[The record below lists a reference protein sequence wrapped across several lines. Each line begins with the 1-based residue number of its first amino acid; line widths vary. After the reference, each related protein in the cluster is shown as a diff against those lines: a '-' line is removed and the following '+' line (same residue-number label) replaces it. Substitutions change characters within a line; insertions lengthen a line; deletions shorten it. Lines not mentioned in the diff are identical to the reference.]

1 MFFHFPVSHCS
12 CSKWLCSIP
21 LTSPTSFTIILSSP
35 SIEFSSL
42 AASVWHPCY
51 SAPLSS
57 LICLTSLF
65 ITPLFILTFSA
76 QSFLCPLVDCSSLS
90 FNTLGICVPLF
101 ELPFCLQYPLPIS
114 PPLHKTLL
122 QLSSPSPFY
131 SSFLRLEP
139 NYLLSE
145 RNHTHTGNGLWEIVQ
160 TWGTDRVCSPFGQSP
175 PIISAW
181 HKHTQTHTVYKRR
194 PEMKKRRKAKSTCR
208 FYTQPLTD
216 WFDVP
221 LLKFLMKEHCT
232 FSRATK
238 LIKIVWHKYIS

>member
-1 MFFHFPVSHCS
+1 MALLHSSNLPNLIHTH
-12 CSKWLCSIP
+12 P
-21 LTSPTSFTIILSSP
+21 LLSSP

-42 AASVWHPCY
+42 AASVWRPCY

-57 LICLTSLF
+57 LSCLTSLF

-131 SSFLRLEP
+131 SSFLRLKP

-145 RNHTHTGNGLWEIVQ
+145 RNHTLTQWERPVGNSAAVR
-160 TWGTDRVCSPFGQSP
+160 DGQRLFSLRP
-175 PIISAW
+175 VASNHFSLA
-181 HKHTQTHTVYKRR
+181 QTHTDTYSVQETARDEEK
-194 PEMKKRRKAKSTCR
+194 EKS
-208 FYTQPLTD
+208 
-216 WFDVP
+216 
-221 LLKFLMKEHCT
+221 KEHM
-232 FSRATK
+232 
-238 LIKIVWHKYIS
+238 